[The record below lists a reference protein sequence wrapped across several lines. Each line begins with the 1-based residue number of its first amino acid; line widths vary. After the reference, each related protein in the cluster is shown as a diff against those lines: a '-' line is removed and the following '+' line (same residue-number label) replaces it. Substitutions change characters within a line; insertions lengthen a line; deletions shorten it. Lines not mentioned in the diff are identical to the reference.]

1 MPKRNKENK
10 ISEIKEYETPFI
22 ITPLYNK
29 DCTELIFLLPGH
41 SISEIKFKNYFLTN
55 NGKITSNYES
65 IHFIINGKELNED
78 EVQKFILRDETCE
91 LFYLHKNNKD
101 IFNMYYHIKVI
112 LNHQINPSYNSQQL
126 ILTRVIQT
134 NQEIKYL

>member
-55 NGKITSNYES
+55 NGKPTTNYKS

-91 LFYLHKNNKD
+91 IFFYKIFLICIIISKLF
-101 IFNMYYHIKVI
+101 
-112 LNHQINPSYNSQQL
+112 
-126 ILTRVIQT
+126 
-134 NQEIKYL
+134 